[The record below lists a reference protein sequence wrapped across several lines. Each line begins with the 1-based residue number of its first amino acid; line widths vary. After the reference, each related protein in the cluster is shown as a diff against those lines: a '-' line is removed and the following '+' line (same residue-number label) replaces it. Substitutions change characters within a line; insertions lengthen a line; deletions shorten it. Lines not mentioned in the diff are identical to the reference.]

1 MVFSLPPARR
11 LLAALASLLV
21 AVATVTACGS
31 SDDRV
36 VLRVGDQTGETQ
48 SRLREAGLLDD
59 LPYEIE
65 WSQFPAAVNLHEA
78 LRADAI
84 DIGSAADSPTVSAIA
99 GGSQI
104 KAVAAWNNGGKGT
117 FILVP
122 ANSPIR
128 DLADLKGKRISP
140 STRGSV
146 AHYLVLGA
154 LDKAGLRESD
164 ATLSYLAP
172 TDASSAFSTGS
183 IDAWATWGVYAART
197 RGQLGARVLTDGAGI
212 NSGLSVLSATD
223 AAAKDP
229 AKRRAIADFSDRV
242 DRSYEWARQN
252 PQDFDRWYAKF
263 ARQPLEVA
271 TQVRSEQ
278 IAYRRI
284 PVDDAFA
291 AQLQNT
297 FDTWTRAGVLRG
309 HRDLRDYIDPTLHT
323 P

>member
-1 MVFSLPPARR
+1 MFSLPTKRR
-11 LLAALASLLV
+11 LIAVLAILLT
-21 AVATVTACGS
+21 AVATLTACGS
-31 SDDRV
+31 SDDEV

-48 SRLREAGLLDD
+48 SRLRAAGLLDD

-99 GGSQI
+99 GGSRI

-122 ANSPIR
+122 KDSPIR

-154 LDKAGLRESD
+154 MQKAGLSQSD
-164 ATLSYLAP
+164 ATLNYLAP

-223 AAAKDP
+223 AAAGDP
-229 AKRRAIADFSDRV
+229 AKRAAIADFADRV

-252 PQDFDRWYAKF
+252 PQDFDRWYSKF

-271 TQVRSEQ
+271 AQIRPEQ
-278 IAYRRI
+278 TGYRRI
-284 PVDDAFA
+284 PLDGVFA
-291 AQLQNT
+291 EQLQTT
-297 FDTWTRAGVLRG
+297 FDTWTRAGVLQGRRNL
-309 HRDLRDYIDPTLHT
+309 HDYVDPTVT
-323 P
+323 AP